1 MKALDFINEWIGR
14 LFACLPMLI
23 VGIIL
28 YDIVAR
34 AVFSSPLLWSFE
46 VTTQLYAVF
55 FMMLGGYTLLHQS
68 HVNVEILTERLP
80 GKVRCVVDIVCYCVF
95 FFPFIT
101 VLIIYGL
108 RYARRSWGIGETTWG
123 AAAIPVYPVKTMI
136 LIAGCLLLIQGIS
149 EVIKLLR
156 HLLGSPGDHSRA
168 ATRTDAQ

>member
-1 MKALDFINEWIGR
+1 MKPLDVVNEWIGR
-14 LFACLPMLI
+14 VFACLPMLI

-80 GKVRCVVDIVCYCVF
+80 GKIRCVIDIVCYCVF
-95 FFPFIT
+95 FFPFIA

-123 AAAIPVYPVKTMI
+123 AAAIPVYPVKSMI
-136 LIAGCLLLIQGIS
+136 LIAGCLLLIQGLS

-156 HLLGSPGDHSRA
+156 QLFVPSVSQSRA
-168 ATRTDAQ
+168 AHGQDAR